1 MNESP
6 LKRGKVK
13 VCSHFLMR
21 DTQKGHTCCT
31 LLTGVLFHELTGV
44 LFHELTGVLFRELTG
59 VLFHELTGVLF
70 HDPVGT
76 FDGGRACKRA
86 AERKLSSVT
95 STERI
100 RH

>member
-31 LLTGVLFHELTGV
+31 LLTGV